1 MKKYKK
7 IFLLSLFVMLEFF
20 AFRLNVYADY
30 NEVYS
35 DSSNMVKL
43 FSADTYS
50 NEKIFNLK
58 IRTSFFYS
66 PRSDNHTKIEEFRR
80 YAYEQRLRD
89 PDNPSKRLN
98 PSEYKPLQVS
108 SRLGVIAS
116 IRDYE
121 REFNNVYYRL
131 DGKYYNTLYIGG
143 LNSDCEY
150 LNDSTDLFSVW
161 LEKEQTKWING
172 EKTSDL
178 YKYLIS
184 SKYKSYNVVGNLF
197 EFSKKSDDETYEN
210 NESYYTIPIKSSK
223 ILYKLESPT
232 YISKGNAYPVT
243 TSLYLWND
251 NDEEFESV
259 YVRNEEYISSE
270 NNDIID
276 AYKNHWDSMYVAG
289 KNIGEAKV
297 NVWLE
302 SGPKITFNVGVDQI
316 VTSNPPQNDRNF
328 AGEWT
333 KYNNDWYYRDSY
345 GDLVTGWK
353 IISNNTYYFAPNN
366 VMQKEWKQISSKWY
380 YLGQNGAL
388 RKGWFE
394 VNNSWYY
401 SDSDGIMQKNSWIG
415 NYYVNSNGSMA
426 KNQWIGNYYVDS
438 TGKWVPNKTKV
449 TEGWHKTEEGAYW
462 YQNSDGSYP
471 KKQWKEIGKRW
482 YHFNENGYMDHNK
495 WIGDYYVKASGEMA
509 TNEWI
514 GKYYVDST
522 GKLVPNKTKVTAGW
536 HKTKEGAYW
545 YQNSDGSYPKKQW
558 QKINTHWYHFNDKGY
573 MDHDKWIGYYYVK
586 SSGEMATNEWIDK
599 FYVDGTGKWDP
610 KKVDTSYG
618 WRKTKEG
625 AFWYQEKNGSF
636 PKNQWKQIDGQ
647 WYHFNESGYMDHD
660 KWIGYY
666 YVKSSGEMATNERIG
681 IFYVGSDGLWQ
692 PGV

>member
-1 MKKYKK
+1 MKKYKT

-20 AFRLNVYADY
+20 SFRLNVYADY
-30 NEVYS
+30 KTVS
-35 DSSNMVKL
+35 PDSSNMVKS

-58 IRTSFFYS
+58 IDAYFSKPYS
-66 PRSDNHTKIEEFRR
+66 SNHAEIEKFRR
-80 YAYEQRLRD
+80 YAYANGLRN
-89 PDNPSKRLN
+89 PDNPSQKLN
-98 PSEYKPLQVS
+98 ASEYKPLQVS

-116 IRDYE
+116 IREYE
-121 REFNNVYYRL
+121 RRFNNVYYRL
-131 DGKYYNTLYIGG
+131 DGRYYNTLYVGG

-150 LNDSTDLFSVW
+150 LKDSNLYLSAW
-161 LEKEQTKWING
+161 LEKEQTKWRNG

-178 YKYLIS
+178 YKYIIGT
-184 SKYKSYNVVGNLF
+184 KYKSYNVVNHLF
-197 EFSKKSDDETYEN
+197 EFSKKSDNENYEY

-223 ILYKLESPT
+223 ILYRLESPT
-232 YISKGNAYPVT
+232 YISKGNEYRVT

-251 NDEEFESV
+251 YYKDFRSV
-259 YVRNEEYISSE
+259 IVKNEEYISTE
-270 NNDIID
+270 DNKIID
-276 AYKNHWDSMYVAG
+276 AYKYWGQKYIAG
-289 KNIGEAKV
+289 KNVGKAKV
-297 NVWLE
+297 NVRLE
-302 SGPKITFNVGVDQI
+302 SGPNITFDVGVDQI
-316 VTSNPPQNDRNF
+316 ITSNPPQNDRSL

-333 KYNNDWYYRDSY
+333 KYNNDWYYHDSY
-345 GDLVTGWK
+345 GNLATGWK
-353 IISNNTYYFAPNN
+353 DISNKTYYFAPNN
-366 VMQKEWKQISSKWY
+366 VMQKEWKQIRSKWY
-380 YLGQNGAL
+380 YLGQDGAL

-426 KNQWIGNYYVDS
+426 KNQWIGNYYVDG
-438 TGKWVPNKTKV
+438 TGKWVPNKSKV
-449 TEGWHKTEEGAYW
+449 
-462 YQNSDGSYP
+462 S
-471 KKQWKEIGKRW
+471 
-482 YHFNENGYMDHNK
+482 
-495 WIGDYYVKASGEMA
+495 
-509 TNEWI
+509 
-514 GKYYVDST
+514 
-522 GKLVPNKTKVTAGW
+522 AGW

-545 YQNSDGSYPKKQW
+545 YQNADGSYPKKQW

-660 KWIGYY
+660 KWVGYY
-666 YVKSSGEMATNERIG
+666 YVKSNGMMAKNERIG